1 MPAPASR
8 CQIPGQYSESTG
20 CDCRKGPI
28 SMDSGTGTVRVV
40 YLGGLGRSGST
51 LAERLLGEL
60 PDVCPAGEVVHMW
73 ERGIVSRERCGCG
86 EPFPDCP
93 FWQKV
98 GATAFGGWDNVD
110 VARVSDLRRTVDRNR
125 FIPLLAASAL
135 QKPSFQRALD
145 SYLSYY
151 VRVYAALTEVSG
163 CRAVVDSSK
172 HASLAFCLR
181 RCPGLDV
188 RVIHIVRDS
197 RAVAHSWTRQ
207 VDRPDGQRNYMRTY
221 SPMASAM
228 WWNTQNSAL
237 QLLARTATPTL
248 LVRYEDLTNDPGET
262 LRRMAA
268 FADLPAGAGALSFLG
283 GESSDRW
290 AELDAAHTVSG
301 NPMRFTTGQV
311 AIREDD
317 AWRDSLSP
325 PQRRAVT
332 ALTFPLLARYGYLR
346 S

>member
-1 MPAPASR
+1 
-8 CQIPGQYSESTG
+8 
-20 CDCRKGPI
+20 
-28 SMDSGTGTVRVV
+28 MDSGTGAVRVV

-60 PDVCPAGEVVHMW
+60 PHVCPAGEVVHMW
-73 ERGIVSRERCGCG
+73 ERGIASGERCGCG

-110 VARVSDLRRTVDRNR
+110 TARVSDLRRTVDRNR
-125 FIPLLAASAL
+125 FIPLLAAPVL
-135 QKPSFQRALD
+135 HRPSFERALD
-145 SYLSYY
+145 TYLSYY
-151 VRVYAALTEVSG
+151 LRVYAAITEISG
-163 CRAVVDSSK
+163 CRAVIDSSK

-181 RCPGLDV
+181 QCPSLDL

-197 RAVAHSWTRQ
+197 RAVAYSWTRQ

-228 WWNTQNSAL
+228 WWNAQNSAL

-248 LVRYEDLTNDPGET
+248 LVRYEDLTNDPEET
-262 LRRMAA
+262 LRRMAE

-283 GESSDRW
+283 GENSVRR
-290 AELDAAHTVSG
+290 AELDVAHTVSG
-301 NPMRFTTGQV
+301 NPIRFITGQV
-311 AIREDD
+311 AIREDK
-317 AWRDSLSP
+317 AWQDSLSA

-332 ALTFPLLARYGYLR
+332 ALTFPLLARYGYVR
-346 S
+346 TRH

>member
-1 MPAPASR
+1 
-8 CQIPGQYSESTG
+8 
-20 CDCRKGPI
+20 
-28 SMDSGTGTVRVV
+28 MDSGTGDVRVV

-73 ERGIVSRERCGCG
+73 ERGIVSGERCGCG

-110 VARVSDLRRTVDRNR
+110 AARVRALRRTVDRNR
-125 FIPLLAASAL
+125 FIPLLAAPVL
-135 QKPSFQRALD
+135 QRPSFERALD
-145 SYLSYY
+145 TYLSYY
-151 VRVYAALTEVSG
+151 QRVYAAITEVSG

-181 RCPGLDV
+181 QCPGLDL

-197 RAVAHSWTRQ
+197 RAVAYSWTRQ
-207 VDRPDGQRNYMRTY
+207 VDRPDGQRNHMRTY
-221 SPMASAM
+221 SPTASAM
-228 WWNTQNSAL
+228 WWNGQNSAL

-248 LVRYEDLTNDPGET
+248 LVRYEDLTNDPEET
-262 LRRMAA
+262 LRRMAE
-268 FADLPAGAGALSFLG
+268 FADLPADAGAFSFLG
-283 GESSDRW
+283 GENSDRR
-290 AELDAAHTVSG
+290 AELDVAHTVSG
-301 NPMRFTTGQV
+301 NPIRFITGQV
-311 AIREDD
+311 AIQEDK
-317 AWRDSLSP
+317 AWQDSLSA

-332 ALTFPLLARYGYLR
+332 TLTFPLLARYGYVR
-346 S
+346 PRH